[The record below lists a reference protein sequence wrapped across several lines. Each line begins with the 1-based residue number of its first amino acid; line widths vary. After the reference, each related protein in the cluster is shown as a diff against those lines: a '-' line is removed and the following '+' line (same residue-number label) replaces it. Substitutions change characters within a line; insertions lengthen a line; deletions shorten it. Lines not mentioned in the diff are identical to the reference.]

1 MADSWRNVPTS
12 AGEVVALL
20 ERRGHHAAAA
30 DLRGR
35 FERIAT
41 PPRRRLSYDDLPE
54 EIKRLIDG
62 YVRFTNKSL
71 RRAVRLWMSSE
82 GAAESRWGPMDS
94 WDVSRVRVGHRAGV
108 VRVGGLGL

>member
-1 MADSWRNVPTS
+1 M
-12 AGEVVALL
+12 L
-20 ERRGHHAAAA
+20 HHAAAA

-54 EIKRLIDG
+54 EIKCLIDG

-71 RRAVRLWMSSE
+71 RRAVRLWMTNRS
-82 GAAESRWGPMDS
+82 AAESRWGPMDS
-94 WDVSRVRVGHRAGV
+94 WVGSVVGRDNIWHVLRLRGIFSGPPQLEHRASEGV
-108 VRVGGLGL
+108 YDV